1 MCTFSLEYS
10 KTIIRVSCK
19 ILFEII
25 FLSNQTFSQIFF
37 SLLFLEKHSIRCL
50 LSMILGKL
58 WLFSRILFHSFIIFQ
73 ILGIVLFGYF
83 VKLFVSGKLLR
94 IFTGITK
101 FNLKL
106 IKNFSVFS
114 SAVIGMVTLGN
125 LMQKMVSGKL
135 TPQSPVKEALYTN
148 FHKVS

>member
-1 MCTFSLEYS
+1 M
-10 KTIIRVSCK
+10 
-19 ILFEII
+19 
-25 FLSNQTFSQIFF
+25 
-37 SLLFLEKHSIRCL
+37 
-50 LSMILGKL
+50 
-58 WLFSRILFHSFIIFQ
+58 
-73 ILGIVLFGYF
+73 
-83 VKLFVSGKLLR
+83 R

-106 IKNFSVFS
+106 IKKFSVFS

-135 TPQSPVKEALYTN
+135 TPHSPVKEALYTN